1 MRVNDGTPAAT
12 PCAGTGKTR
21 GRLDAM
27 IGNALRRQAT
37 PVIEAARSTE
47 ARYRLGV
54 GARLVG
60 APLRAHDSRRWAQ
73 QPHLSVSLAYVRDIL
88 AYLES
93 TQIRFYRLSSNLAP
107 YATHRGLPPDARAHF
122 ARQLDECSTE
132 LAAVGDGARAAGLRL
147 TMHPAQHV
155 RLDSADELLAA
166 RSLEELALAARLMD
180 AMGLDDDSV
189 LVVHAAASACDGSVL
204 AAALARFARRAA
216 QMPPAVRRRVVVEND
231 DRCAD
236 MGSCLWLH
244 RRTGLPVVFDL
255 LHHRCLN
262 PGALPVAEALA
273 AALATWPSGHRPKIH
288 LSSPR
293 TELRVLRRN
302 GRDHVVA
309 PLPNQHADFLNPFEC
324 IELLRSAQAH
334 NLRAFDILLEVKAH
348 DLALLRL
355 RAQIAHFAPEL
366 APLLK

>member
-1 MRVNDGTPAAT
+1 MIAVAQDQSN
-12 PCAGTGKTR
+12 
-21 GRLDAM
+21 GRLPPAQAM
-27 IGNALRRQAT
+27 A
-37 PVIEAARSTE
+37 

-60 APLRAHDSRRWAQ
+60 APLRTHDSRRWAQ
-73 QPHLSVSLAYVRDIL
+73 QPHLSVSLAYVRDIF

-93 TQIRFYRLSSNLAP
+93 RQVRFYRLSSNLAP
-107 YATHRGLPPDARAHF
+107 YATHTGLPPEARARF
-122 ARQLDECSTE
+122 LRQVDECSTE
-132 LAAVGDGARAAGLRL
+132 LAAIGDSARAAGLRL

-155 RLDSADELLAA
+155 CLDSMDDALAA
-166 RSLEELALAARLMD
+166 RSLDELALAARLME
-180 AMGLDDDSV
+180 AMGLDDASV
-189 LVVHAAASACDGSVL
+189 LVVHAASSAGGAADMTSAARRQAL
-204 AAALARFARRAA
+204 AAALTRCARRVD
-216 QMPPAVRRRVVVEND
+216 QMAPSVRRRVVVEND

-236 MGSCLWLH
+236 LGACLWLH

-262 PGALPVAEALA
+262 PAAMAVTEALA
-273 AALATWPSGHRPKIH
+273 AALSTWPASIRPKVH

-302 GRDHVVA
+302 GRDHIVA

-324 IELLRSAQAH
+324 IELLRVAQSH
-334 NLRAFDILLEVKAH
+334 SLRAFDILLEVKAH

-366 APLLK
+366 AALVG